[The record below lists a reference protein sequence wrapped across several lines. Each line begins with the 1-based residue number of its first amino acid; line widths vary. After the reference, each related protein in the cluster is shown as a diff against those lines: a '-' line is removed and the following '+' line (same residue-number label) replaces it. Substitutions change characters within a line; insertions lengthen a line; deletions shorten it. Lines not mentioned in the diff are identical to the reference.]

1 MRFLVILETGRL
13 PPVLLFGRLLTRGRA
28 SGILG
33 SIRLCG
39 ILRRRWGVPPRELLS
54 AAVSEGGIRLAQVQV
69 RQNESLDSALRRFKK
84 QIQQTGILKE
94 AREHEHYEKPSDK
107 RRKAAAA
114 RRRKLLKDLER
125 SR

>member
-1 MRFLVILETGRL
+1 M
-13 PPVLLFGRLLTRGRA
+13 TRTTSTRMSSVRPTQLA
-28 SGILG
+28 
-33 SIRLCG
+33 
-39 ILRRRWGVPPRELLS
+39 S
-54 AAVSEGGIRLAQVQV
+54 AATRFHAAPVAVEWKEGNWLAQVQV

-107 RRKAAAA
+107 KRKAEAA
-114 RRRKLLKDLER
+114 RRRKLKTDEAR

>member
-1 MRFLVILETGRL
+1 
-13 PPVLLFGRLLTRGRA
+13 
-28 SGILG
+28 
-33 SIRLCG
+33 
-39 ILRRRWGVPPRELLS
+39 
-54 AAVSEGGIRLAQVQV
+54 LAQVQV

-125 SR
+125 SK